1 MQTNISTSDNSPVAE
16 SDLQTK
22 AIDVGR
28 DFNGDLAAAIASV
41 AEPAIEPVV
50 EPELGV
56 EAESATPP
64 TSATPPEPAT
74 IDVEQDFDGDL
85 AAAIAAAK
93 DGDVV
98 VLGAKVYQT
107 PGITI
112 DKDIT
117 IAGAIP
123 DSTNLESAEPI
134 EGKPGSIIDGG
145 GTSGAILNLT
155 TGATGATIQE
165 VEITNG
171 NNGIIVNDANDVTL
185 QNLEIHNIGI
195 TEPVRDGVNNIG
207 INLDNADGF
216 ELLDS
221 NFYNIGRK
229 GVGISNTNGGIVD
242 GLTLEDIN
250 IDAEHAQSFDAAGI
264 KLFNTNDIT
273 VSNNNLTDINAF
285 NIWNDLTNS
294 TTMDGNVITNVGVDF
309 LAPEF
314 NQYVTVSG
322 IYNEK
327 SYESVVTNNDVTAVD
342 DFLAFDATEFTTETM
357 VLGENTFSSVELNS
371 TDYWHNE
378 SMEKQVAITEDPG
391 EAGFDLFE
399 EDFYEDA
406 IIG

>member
-1 MQTNISTSDNSPVAE
+1 MQTNPNVQHNSPVAE
-16 SDLQTK
+16 SDPQMK
-22 AIDVGR
+22 PIDVGKDFNGDLKQAIASVAEPIAELDTPPPSNVETESAALPAPVAPPAVPPDSAASPPPPATTEPVTLNVDQ
-28 DFNGDLAAAIASV
+28 DFNGDLAAAV
-41 AEPAIEPVV
+41 N
-50 EPELGV
+50 
-56 EAESATPP
+56 
-64 TSATPPEPAT
+64 
-74 IDVEQDFDGDL
+74 
-85 AAAIAAAK
+85 AAK
-93 DGDVV
+93 DGDTVL
-98 VLGAKVYQT
+98 LGARVYQT

-112 DKDIT
+112 DQDIT
-117 IAGAIP
+117 I
-123 DSTNLESAEPI
+123 
-134 EGKPGSIIDGG
+134 EGQPGSVINGG

-155 TGATGATIQE
+155 AGATGATIQG

-171 NNGIIVNDANDVTL
+171 NNGIIVNDAKDLLL
-185 QNLEIHNIGI
+185 QDLEIHNIGI
-195 TEPVRDGVNNIG
+195 SEPVRDGVNNIG

-216 ELLDS
+216 ELLNS

-229 GVGISNTNGGIVD
+229 GVGVSNTNGGIVD

-264 KLFNTNDIT
+264 KLFNTNDVT

-285 NIWNDLTNS
+285 NIWNDITNS
-294 TTMDGNVITNVGVDF
+294 TTIDGNVITDVGVDF

-327 SYESVVTNNDVTAVD
+327 SYESVVTNNNVTSID
-342 DFLAFDATEFTTETM
+342 GFLAFDATEFTTETM

-378 SMEKQVAITEDPG
+378 TIEKQVAIAEDPD